1 MKQKKF
7 KIADSKKGNFPVSPH
22 GHIEPHEC
30 PAYQP
35 ILLPQE
41 PIHEILAEIA
51 QLLAMLK
58 HSVFEFFFQK
68 KKKYFLLLSHE
79 NKSQIMC

>member
-35 ILLPQE
+35 ILLTQSKRFSQK
-41 PIHEILAEIA
+41 ILRIGDFEKLSCFASAIMILV
-51 QLLAMLK
+51 LL
-58 HSVFEFFFQK
+58 HR
-68 KKKYFLLLSHE
+68 HE
-79 NKSQIMC
+79 N